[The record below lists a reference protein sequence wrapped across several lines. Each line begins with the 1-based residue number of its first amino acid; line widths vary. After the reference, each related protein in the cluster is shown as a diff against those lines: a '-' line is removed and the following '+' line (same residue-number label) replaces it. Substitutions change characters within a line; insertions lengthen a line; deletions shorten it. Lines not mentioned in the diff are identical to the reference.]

1 MNWIGI
7 GEALESSRPRQS
19 ASYLHAEGIR
29 EGGGDGAVCC
39 YLTLPCC
46 AGKGSKGYLSGRVKG
61 GSVAV
66 VTNTRATGDVVREKG
81 ETSTRQRLTR
91 RDSDVFG

>member
-1 MNWIGI
+1 MRH
-7 GEALESSRPRQS
+7 SSRAGQGSQRDVDSGELS
-19 ASYLHAEGIR
+19 AC
-29 EGGGDGAVCC
+29 GGDQRGAGDGAVCC

-66 VTNTRATGDVVREKG
+66 VTNTRATGDVVRELVGRDKH
-81 ETSTRQRLTR
+81 ETTLDAARQ
-91 RDSDVFG
+91 